1 MQPPETRVDLVSL
14 VAKEL
19 VLFGDQLFFPI
30 MEGVLGYYCTRTRL
44 LWTAGGGTAP
54 VGRAGL
60 Q

>member
-1 MQPPETRVDLVSL
+1 MQPPETRADLVSL

-44 LWTAGGGTAP
+44 LQTAGGGTAP
-54 VGRAGL
+54 VD
-60 Q
+60 